1 MTTEAP
7 ERKRKKK
14 AGALAQGAV
23 LGAFAAIGIA
33 SWPVVSILIADRVQ
47 PPPPPPPI
55 ASALPAP
62 APSPAPTFQELRFPD
77 VPASA
82 CADRK
87 DCLPLDA
94 TPQAARIAEVCSES
108 EERTTGGQPRRF
120 TLEVGGITG
129 FCQSSLVAGTCHA
142 SCAMRFVDIDLA
154 SLQQRT
160 EDVVQ
165 AFRDLHGREAT
176 PGRWT
181 SHQDRWQR
189 SSRWSSGPWRLE
201 VRGDWLPPVEGR
213 HAPNDIH
220 VIYQVVQR

>member
-47 PPPPPPPI
+47 PPPP
-55 ASALPAP
+55 
-62 APSPAPTFQELRFPD
+62 
-77 VPASA
+77 
-82 CADRK
+82 DRK

-201 VRGDWLPPVEGR
+201 VRGDWRPPVEGR